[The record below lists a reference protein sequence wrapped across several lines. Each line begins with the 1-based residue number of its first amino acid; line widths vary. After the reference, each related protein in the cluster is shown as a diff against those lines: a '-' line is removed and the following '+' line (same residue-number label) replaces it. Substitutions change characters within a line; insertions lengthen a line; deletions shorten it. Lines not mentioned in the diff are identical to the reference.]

1 MNKPSVVPRKRF
13 LSKYGPTPA
22 ERKWRPIVEDWR
34 QSGQEAST
42 FCRGLGLAL
51 SAFKYWK
58 KELPLRDQR
67 RKSTPAV
74 SKAKHKAI
82 RMLPVRIVEPLSN
95 AALPIEIVARDGRI
109 LRVAGDFDPAVLRKL
124 LAALEEPR

>member
-1 MNKPSVVPRKRF
+1 MKRSVVPPKRF
-13 LSKYGPTPA
+13 LSKNGPMPA
-22 ERKWRPIVEDWR
+22 ERKCRPIVEDWR
-34 QSGQEAST
+34 QSGQEASA
-42 FCRGLGLAL
+42 FCRGRGLPL

-67 RKSTPAV
+67 RKSMTPDP
-74 SKAKHKAI
+74 KAKHKAI

-95 AALPIEIVARDGRI
+95 AALPIEVVARDGRV